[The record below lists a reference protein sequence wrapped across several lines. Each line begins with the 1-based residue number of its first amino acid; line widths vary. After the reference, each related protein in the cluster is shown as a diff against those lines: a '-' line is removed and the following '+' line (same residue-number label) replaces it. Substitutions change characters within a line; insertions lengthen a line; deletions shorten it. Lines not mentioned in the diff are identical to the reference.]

1 MNAAIIHKQT
11 VKNSVLDELA
21 IFLPTIIA
29 EALEVPGGNLAIVR
43 PEQVALEFT
52 QASPRDVGSDMR
64 ILIFAR
70 SNNPRTSSENDR
82 AKVILERVL
91 ALIARFENEYSVNIR
106 LYLMEVG
113 AAGHAPV

>member
-1 MNAAIIHKQT
+1 MNATIIHKQK

-21 IFLPTIIA
+21 SVLPAIIA

-82 AKVILERVL
+82 AKVVLDRVL
-91 ALIARFENEYSVNIR
+91 ALMARFGDEYSVNIR
-106 LYLMEVG
+106 LYLMEIG
-113 AAGHAPV
+113 AAGQALG